1 MQFLKRVFKGITV
14 KPSLKPIEGEAP
26 VFQNLDLF
34 RMSHSLAVHA
44 GTRHSLVA
52 QNIANADVLSYRAK
66 DLAPFSE
73 TYKPQDRSGRI
84 AETRDG
90 HIGWVDVSI
99 GNAGLSAQVLT
110 APKGETISLQD
121 QMLRAVESKRQHD
134 RALAI
139 YRFGMNVLR
148 ASLGR

>member
-1 MQFLKRVFKGITV
+1 M
-14 KPSLKPIEGEAP
+14 
-26 VFQNLDLF
+26 FQNLELF
-34 RMSHSLAVHA
+34 RMSHGLAVHA
-44 GTRHSLVA
+44 GTRHTLIA

-66 DLAPFSE
+66 DLEAFSE
-73 TYKPQDRSGRI
+73 TYQPQDRSGRI
-84 AETRDG
+84 AATRDG
-90 HIGWVDVSI
+90 HIGWVDASI
-99 GNAGLSAQVLT
+99 GRAGLSAQVIT
-110 APKGETISLQD
+110 APKGETISVQD